1 MMRMFPPCAG
11 GEVTFDQRLGHV
23 GQPVEEEEYA

>member
-1 MMRMFPPCAG
+1 MRMFPPVRG
-11 GEVTFDQRLGHV
+11 GEVTFDPRLGHV